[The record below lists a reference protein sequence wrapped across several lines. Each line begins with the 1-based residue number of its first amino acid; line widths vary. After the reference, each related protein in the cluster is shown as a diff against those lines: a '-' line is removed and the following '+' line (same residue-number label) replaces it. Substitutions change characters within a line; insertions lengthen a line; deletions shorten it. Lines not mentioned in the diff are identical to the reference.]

1 MFSQIRISALLVLV
15 IVFLGFP
22 LSSQAIST
30 SAYRTY
36 LDSDKPT
43 TTFSVQ
49 NSNIEGQDCTLKL
62 THYNYDENSELSR
75 VPEGEIP
82 ENSAS
87 KWVRFSLRKKANA
100 KAAECRSYLIV
111 DCEAVSA
118 LDGKKGLIAIKPKLL
133 HHVPVIARNGKLEA
147 EISIADI
154 NVEGYTLSFSVERSG
169 KRSAYGD
176 TELLHKVS
184 DEVISSHKPFSNY
197 AESQRHFFTLGTQGH
212 AAEDLKIRVSEDVH
226 FGGSLVYESDVGAE

>member
-36 LDSDKPT
+36 LDGDKPT

-100 KAAECRSYLIV
+100 KAAEC
-111 DCEAVSA
+111 
-118 LDGKKGLIAIKPKLL
+118 
-133 HHVPVIARNGKLEA
+133 
-147 EISIADI
+147 
-154 NVEGYTLSFSVERSG
+154 
-169 KRSAYGD
+169 
-176 TELLHKVS
+176 
-184 DEVISSHKPFSNY
+184 
-197 AESQRHFFTLGTQGH
+197 GT
-212 AAEDLKIRVSEDVH
+212 
-226 FGGSLVYESDVGAE
+226 